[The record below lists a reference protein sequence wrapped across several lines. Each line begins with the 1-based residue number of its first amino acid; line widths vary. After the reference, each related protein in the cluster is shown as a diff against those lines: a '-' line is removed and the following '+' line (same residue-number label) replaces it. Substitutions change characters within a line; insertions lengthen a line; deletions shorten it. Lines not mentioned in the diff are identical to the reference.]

1 MAGEPQ
7 ICVVGNVAGDPELR
21 FSPAGVPVLN
31 FTVASTP
38 RNKEKGSDKWVDG
51 ETLWVRVTA
60 FRSDAENAAESLV
73 KGTRVVV
80 WGRLSQESWTTKEGE
95 KRTSLKLTAE
105 EIGASTKWA
114 TVKINKVGRASDAP
128 KRPEP
133 EADPWASSPVEEEP
147 PF

>member
-7 ICVVGNVAGDPELR
+7 ICVIGNVAGEPDLR
-21 FSPAGVPVLN
+21 FSPGGVPVLN

-38 RNKEKGSDKWVDG
+38 RSKEKGTDKWVDG

-73 KGTRVVV
+73 KGSRVLV

-95 KRTSLKLTAE
+95 KRTTLKLVAE

-114 TVKINKVGRASDAP
+114 TVKVNKVARGSEAP
-128 KRPEP
+128 KAPEP
-133 EADPWASSPVEEEP
+133 VEDPWATPAEEEP